1 METASKVYSDANFAF
16 QIINNAMDPEARDI
30 WLDGFVPVVCV
41 LEFSYTIATEEGPKC
56 ALG

>member
-1 METASKVYSDANFAF
+1 MYSDANFAF